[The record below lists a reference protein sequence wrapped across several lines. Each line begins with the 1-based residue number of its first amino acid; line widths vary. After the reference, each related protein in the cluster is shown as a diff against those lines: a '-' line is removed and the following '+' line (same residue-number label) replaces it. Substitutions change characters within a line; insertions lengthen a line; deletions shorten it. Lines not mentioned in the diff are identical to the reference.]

1 MIIEDPPPRQARE
14 GQDPRQYHIVV
25 CSARTSKSLL
35 ENQRRLYDFI
45 KSHPQTKLSDLSY
58 TTTARR
64 LHHVTRRSYYSK
76 TLDDLVQQ
84 LSAEL
89 AKSPTS
95 LVEPPKTTPSVVFT
109 FTGQG
114 SAYPGMGRQLFESCS
129 RFRNSLFSYQKSCDS
144 LDLPQVL
151 DIFTDPNIDLSMK
164 STVQIQLAIVF
175 LEIAMADLLMSWGIR
190 PSLLI
195 GHSLG
200 EYAALCISGVLSV
213 TDTLYLVGK
222 RSLLLQDRCKSGA
235 YAMLAVGASVGQL
248 EPILSTG
255 QFQSCQV
262 ACINSPKRTV
272 VSGPVENLRRFKDR
286 LESEKI
292 RTTFLE
298 ITYGFHS
305 SQVDPILRD
314 FESSAKALHF
324 SHPAIPV
331 ASTLMAGTVVKE
343 KGTFSPAYL
352 VRQAREPVDF
362 AGTLQACAGAKL
374 INPNTNWF
382 EIGPEPVNLS
392 LIRDTLNVP
401 PKNLLPV
408 LKSNEDNWK
417 TISHAVSAAYTSSV
431 TVNWMEYHKDYS
443 KLLSLLE
450 LPSYAFDLKEYW
462 APYTGNPTS
471 NMPLEAKSP
480 AKPTSDLFVPSA
492 TLQQLQ
498 QSVHSAD
505 GISAIFSSALSEPNL
520 LAAIKGHMVDGTALC
535 PASVFC
541 DMAYAAT
548 KYVFARSNPDQGLPT
563 MVLEDL
569 EVTHPLIASG
579 KDVDRTA
586 AEVHASSAHGSG
598 LVKVS
603 FSSKK
608 TGSSTTHTHGSCVVR
623 LVETTKVRASYQNS
637 AKKAKA
643 KLDSLITSART
654 GQKVRLPK
662 PIVYKLF
669 ATLVDYGPAYQCM
682 DEVYLDNSHKDGA
695 ASVRLGDSL
704 SAGNFTCNPYWA
716 DAVIHLAGFVL
727 NGDMTK
733 PDDIVYI
740 ATGCKELTF
749 LEPFKPKTEYLVSA
763 SIQDED
769 NKGICSAQVFVFQ
782 DQRLAAVCTG
792 ISYQK
797 MTKRVL
803 GVIMGKVGLSAKSN
817 TPEHSIGSKPSTSP
831 VGSSVGHASVAKTSK
846 SDGNA
851 SQIAQNLL
859 AAVASET
866 GYSIDDMQPSDSF
879 ADMGVD
885 SLMSI
890 AIVSAIKRTCGVELP
905 ATFFQEHP
913 TVADVMGEFKETA
926 ADGVSEVEPAM
937 ADGGESEFEPTV
949 ADGVDEIKIAEEAP
963 NEDYSQIAQNLLAAV
978 ASETGY
984 SIDDMQPSD
993 SFADMGVDSLMSI
1006 AIVSAIK
1013 RTCGVEL
1020 PATFFQE
1027 HPTVADVT
1035 NKFATTD
1042 ETSSSESAS
1051 QSTRHDD
1058 DDQAQSS
1065 NTSVLSEK
1073 LDVQPKANDDHEF
1086 DPATV
1091 DPPLEKHKPEAIDLS
1106 MFSSQAVL
1114 IAGRSTSKATPL
1126 FLIADGAG
1134 SAAAYIHL
1142 PRFPSGGKIY
1152 ALESPFLHDPP
1163 KFTCSV
1169 EEVSSIY
1176 LRAIRTVQPEGPYIL
1191 GGWSAGAALAYETAR
1206 QLLDQGETVQGLI
1219 LIDMRVPKPIPDEIE
1234 LTIELIEDSG
1244 LVTGLTRA
1252 GQAASTVS
1260 RSTKQHLLQTVTA
1273 LRVYQPVAM
1282 DPARRPAHTC
1292 LIWAKQGLKEREG
1305 FGNQEES
1312 DMTVEDSPYFGNIME
1327 DPNTGLKS
1335 WFYAKRTNFGPNGW
1349 DKLVGD
1355 VDIHTIDGDHFSIVV
1370 PPEVSRLCYVLLGH
1384 CRYADGP
1391 YLGQGARTAFTRG
1404 YGEGGS
1410 QKVVVRRM
1418 L

>member
-1 MIIEDPPPRQARE
+1 MIIEDPPPSQTRE
-14 GQDPRQYHIVV
+14 GQDPRLYHIVV

-35 ENQRRLYDFI
+35 ENQRRLYEFI

-64 LHHVTRRSYYSK
+64 LHHVTRRAYYTK

-84 LSAEL
+84 LGAEL

-95 LVEPPKTTPSVVFT
+95 LGEPPKTTPSVVFT

-114 SAYPGMGRQLFESCS
+114 SAYPGMGKQLFESCS
-129 RFRNSLFSYQKSCDS
+129 RFRNSLLSYQKSCDS

-175 LEIAMADLLMSWGIR
+175 LEIAVADLLMSWGIR

-235 YAMLAVGASVGQL
+235 YAMLAVGASVEQL

-272 VSGPVENLRRFKDR
+272 VSGPVDNLRRFKDR

-314 FESSAKALHF
+314 FESRANALHF

-382 EIGPEPVNLS
+382 EIGPEPINLS

-401 PKNLLPV
+401 SKNLLPV

-471 NMPLEAKSP
+471 NTPVEAKSP

-492 TLQQLQ
+492 TLQHLQ

-505 GISAIFSSALSEPNL
+505 GTSAVFSSAVSEPNL

-548 KYVFARSNPDQGLPT
+548 KYIFAKSNPDQVLPT
-563 MVLEDL
+563 MVLEAF

-579 KDVDRTA
+579 KDVDRTS
-586 AEVHASSAHGSG
+586 AEVHASSAPGSG

-603 FSSKK
+603 FSSKR
-608 TGSSTTHTHGSCVVR
+608 TGSSTTHPHGSCVVR
-623 LVETTKVRASYQNS
+623 LVETTKVRESYQNS

-643 KLDSLITSART
+643 KLDSLVTSAKT
-654 GQKVRLPK
+654 GQKIRLPK

-682 DEVYLDNSHKDGA
+682 DEVYLDNSRKDGA
-695 ASVRLGDSL
+695 ASVRLGDNL
-704 SAGNFTCNPYWA
+704 SAGNFACNPYWA

-740 ATGCKELTF
+740 AIGCKELIF
-749 LEPFKPKTEYLVSA
+749 LEPFKPNTEYLVSA

-782 DQRLAAVCTG
+782 DQRLAAVCTN

-803 GVIMGKVGLSAKSN
+803 GVVMGKVGLSAKSSP
-817 TPEHSIGSKPSTSP
+817 PEHPTGSKPSTSP
-831 VGSSVGHASVAKTSK
+831 VGSSVGHASVAKKSK

-890 AIVSAIKRTCGVELP
+890 AIVSAVKRTN
-905 ATFFQEHP
+905 
-913 TVADVMGEFKETA
+913 D
-926 ADGVSEVEPAM
+926 
-937 ADGGESEFEPTV
+937 
-949 ADGVDEIKIAEEAP
+949 
-963 NEDYSQIAQNLLAAV
+963 
-978 ASETGY
+978 
-984 SIDDMQPSD
+984 
-993 SFADMGVDSLMSI
+993 
-1006 AIVSAIK
+1006 
-1013 RTCGVEL
+1013 VEL

-1091 DPPLEKHKPEAIDLS
+1091 DPPLEKPKPEAIDLS
-1106 MFSSQAVL
+1106 LFSSQAIL
-1114 IAGRSTSKATPL
+1114 IAGRATSKETPL

-1142 PRFPSGGKIY
+1142 PRFPSGRKIY

-1169 EEVSSIY
+1169 EEASSIY
-1176 LRAIRTVQPEGPYIL
+1176 LRKIRTIQPEGPYIF
-1191 GGWSAGAALAYETAR
+1191 GGWSAGAALAYEVAR
-1206 QLLDQGETVQGLI
+1206 QLLDQGETVLGLI
-1219 LIDMRVPKPIPDEIE
+1219 LIDMRVHKPIPDEIE

-1273 LRVYQPVAM
+1273 LRVYQPVPLH
-1282 DPARRPAHTC
+1282 PARRPKYTC

-1305 FGNQEES
+1305 FANLEED
-1312 DMTVEDSPYFGNIME
+1312 DMTMDNSEFFGNIME

-1349 DKLVGD
+1349 DKMVGD

-1370 PPEVSRLCYVLLGH
+1370 PPEVSRLCYVLLGSLSV
-1384 CRYADGP
+1384 C
-1391 YLGQGARTAFTRG
+1391 
-1404 YGEGGS
+1404 
-1410 QKVVVRRM
+1410 
-1418 L
+1418 

>member
-1 MIIEDPPPRQARE
+1 
-14 GQDPRQYHIVV
+14 
-25 CSARTSKSLL
+25 
-35 ENQRRLYDFI
+35 
-45 KSHPQTKLSDLSY
+45 
-58 TTTARR
+58 
-64 LHHVTRRSYYSK
+64 
-76 TLDDLVQQ
+76 
-84 LSAEL
+84 
-89 AKSPTS
+89 
-95 LVEPPKTTPSVVFT
+95 
-109 FTGQG
+109 
-114 SAYPGMGRQLFESCS
+114 MGKQLFESCS

-151 DIFTDPNIDLSMK
+151 DIFTDPNIDLGMK

-175 LEIAMADLLMSWGIR
+175 LEIALADLFMSWGIR

-222 RSLLLQDRCKSGA
+222 RSLLLQERCKSGA
-235 YAMLAVGASVGQL
+235 YAMLAVGTSVEQL
-248 EPILSTG
+248 EPFLSTG

-272 VSGPVENLRRFKDR
+272 ISGPVENLRRFKDR

-314 FESSAKALHF
+314 FESSAKAVQF

-331 ASTLMAGTVVKE
+331 ASTLMAGTIVKE
-343 KGTFSPAYL
+343 KGIFSPEYL

-382 EIGPEPVNLS
+382 EIGPEPINLS

-401 PKNLLPV
+401 SKFLLPV
-408 LKSNEDNWK
+408 LKSSEDNWK

-462 APYTGNPTS
+462 APYTGHPTS
-471 NMPLEAKSP
+471 NTPLEAKSP
-480 AKPTSDLFVPSA
+480 AKPPSETSEFFVPSA
-492 TLQQLQ
+492 TLQNLQ
-498 QSVHSAD
+498 QSVQSAE
-505 GISAIFSSALSEPNL
+505 GISAVFSSALSEPNL
-520 LAAIKGHMVDGTALC
+520 LDAIKGHMVDGTALC

-548 KYVFARSNPDQGLPT
+548 KYIIARSNSGQGLPT

-579 KDVDRTA
+579 KDIDRTT
-586 AEVHASSAHGSG
+586 AEVHASSAQGSG
-598 LVKVS
+598 LVKLS

-608 TGSSTTHTHGSCVVR
+608 TGSSTTHPHGSCVVR
-623 LVETTKVRASYQNS
+623 LVETTKVRANYQDS
-637 AKKAKA
+637 ANKARA
-643 KLDSLITSART
+643 KLDSLVASAKT

-669 ATLVDYGPAYQCM
+669 ANLVDYGSAYQCM
-682 DEVYLDNSHKDGA
+682 DEVYLENIKKDGA
-695 ASVRLGDSL
+695 ASVRLGNNL
-704 SAGNFTCNPYWA
+704 SAGNFACNPYWA

-749 LEPFKPKTEYLVSA
+749 LEPLKPNTEYLVSA
-763 SIQDED
+763 SIQDE
-769 NKGICSAQVFVFQ
+769 NKGICLAQVFVFQ
-782 DQRLAAVCTG
+782 DQRLAVACKD

-803 GVIMGKVGLSAKSN
+803 GVVMGKAGLSAKSS
-817 TPEHSIGSKPSTSP
+817 TPEHSTGSKPSTSP
-831 VGSSVGHASVAKTSK
+831 VKSSVGHASVAKTSK
-846 SDGNA
+846 PDGSA

-890 AIVSAIKRTCGVELP
+890 AIVSAIKRTSGVELP
-905 ATFFQEHP
+905 AAFFQEHP
-913 TVADVMGEFKETA
+913 TVADVMGEFNHTA
-926 ADGVSEVEPAM
+926 ADGVSEVEPTM
-937 ADGGESEFEPTV
+937 EDGVSEFEPTA
-949 ADGVDEIKIAEEAP
+949 ADGVNGIKIAEEAP
-963 NEDYSQIAQNLLAAV
+963 SEDCSQIAQSLLAAV

-1006 AIVSAIK
+1006 AIVSAVK
-1013 RTCGVEL
+1013 RTNDVEL

-1027 HPTVADVT
+1027 YPTVADVT

-1065 NTSVLSEK
+1065 NTSVVSEK
-1073 LDVQPKANDDHEF
+1073 LDVQTKANDDHDF

-1091 DPPLEKHKPEAIDLS
+1091 DPSTGKSKPEPIDLS
-1106 MFSSQAVL
+1106 MFSSQAIL
-1114 IAGRSTSKATPL
+1114 IAGRATSKATPL

-1169 EEVSSIY
+1169 QEVSSIY
-1176 LRAIRTVQPEGPYIL
+1176 LRAIRTVQPEGPYIF
-1191 GGWSAGAALAYETAR
+1191 GGWSAGAAFAYETAR
-1206 QLLDQGETVQGLI
+1206 QLLDQGETVLGLI
-1219 LIDMRVPKPIPDEIE
+1219 LIDMRVPKPIPDEID
-1234 LTIELIEDSG
+1234 LTIELIEESG

-1273 LRVYQPVAM
+1273 LRVYQPVPL
-1282 DPARRPAHTC
+1282 DPARRPAYTC

-1305 FGNQEES
+1305 INNQES
-1312 DMTVEDSPYFGNIME
+1312 DMTMEDEYFGNIME

-1370 PPEVSRLCYVLLGH
+1370 PPIVSRLCHLFLGH
-1384 CRYADGP
+1384 CPCANESH
-1391 YLGQGARTAFTRG
+1391 LGQGARTAFTSC